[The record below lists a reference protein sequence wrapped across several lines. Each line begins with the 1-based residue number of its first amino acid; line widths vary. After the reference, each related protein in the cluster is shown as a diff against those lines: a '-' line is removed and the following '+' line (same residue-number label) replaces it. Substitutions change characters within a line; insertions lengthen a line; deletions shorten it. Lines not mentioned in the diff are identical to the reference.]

1 MLQRSDF
8 LLCEDIIFL
17 NHGSFGAC
25 PRVILDE
32 QRTWIDRLE
41 YQPVLFFREA
51 PALLKSAREALSH
64 YVGAQPQD
72 LVYVTNSTY
81 GINVAAHAFAELL
94 AAGDE
99 IVTTDH
105 EYGACDRA
113 WHQYCVNKGI
123 KYVRAEI
130 PIPVP
135 STDEL
140 VEIIW
145 NRVTPKTKV
154 LFLSHITSPTAVRL
168 PIEELCIRAKA
179 AGIRTVVDG
188 SHAPGHILLD
198 LSTLQADVYTANCH
212 KWMCTPKG
220 SAFLWV
226 APDIQQHFTPLIVS
240 WGSEIP
246 TAGDGL
252 FMDEHE
258 YIGTRD
264 LSPFLTVPFA
274 LKWMEEQRWDVV
286 QQNARALAT
295 YASEV
300 LTKLKGV
307 APLCTTGQDAMLQMA
322 AVTLPDSTDTDVMKD
337 WLYNERAIEVVVH
350 RWLGKA
356 ILRCSTHAHT
366 SRADVDTLAVA
377 VNDYLA
383 DRT

>member
-8 LLCEDIIFL
+8 LLREDIVFL

-25 PRVILDE
+25 PRDVLNE
-32 QRTWIDRLE
+32 QRRWIERLE
-41 YQPVLFFREA
+41 QQPVLFFRET
-51 PALLKSAREALSH
+51 PALLRSAREALAS
-64 YVGAQPQD
+64 YVGARPQD

-81 GINVAAHAFAELL
+81 GVNVAAHAFGELL
-94 AAGDE
+94 APGDE

-113 WHQYCVNKGI
+113 WHQYCVSKGI
-123 KYVRAEI
+123 EYIRAEI
-130 PIPVP
+130 PIPAP
-135 STDEL
+135 SMDEV

-145 NRVTPKTKV
+145 NRVTPRTKV
-154 LFLSHITSPTAVRL
+154 LFLSHVTSPTAIRL
-168 PIEELCIRAKA
+168 PVEELCARAKT
-179 AGIRTVVDG
+179 AGIRTVIDG
-188 SHAPGHILLD
+188 SHAPGHIPLD

-226 APDIQQHFTPLIVS
+226 APDLQQHITPLIVS

-264 LSPFLTVPFA
+264 ISPFLTVPFA
-274 LKWMEEQRWDVV
+274 LKWMEEQQWSVV
-286 QQNARALAT
+286 QRDARALA
-295 YASEV
+295 AHAIDV
-300 LTKLKGV
+300 LSAITGV
-307 APLCTTGQDAMLQMA
+307 VPLCSSGHDAILQMA
-322 AVTLPDSTDTDVMKD
+322 AVTLPIDTDVDVMKE

-350 RWLGKA
+350 RWLGKP
-356 ILRCSTHAHT
+356 ILRCSAHAHT
-366 SRADVDTLAVA
+366 SRADIDALAVA
-377 VNDYLA
+377 VNEYLA
-383 DRT
+383 D

>member
-8 LLCEDIIFL
+8 LLREDIIFL

-25 PRVILDE
+25 PRAILDE
-32 QRTWIDRLE
+32 QRRWVERLE
-41 YQPVLFFREA
+41 RQPVLFFREA
-51 PALLKSAREALSH
+51 PALLQSSRESLAA

-81 GINVAAHAFAELL
+81 GVNVAAHAFGDLL
-94 AAGDE
+94 VAGDE

-113 WHQYCVNKGI
+113 WHQYCVKKGI

-130 PIPVP
+130 PFPVP
-135 STDEL
+135 PIHDL

-168 PIEELCIRAKA
+168 PVEELCARAKS

-188 SHAPGHILLD
+188 SHAPGHIPLH
-198 LSTLQADVYTANCH
+198 LSTLQADIYTANCH

-226 APDIQQHFTPLIVS
+226 TPDLQEHVLPLIVS
-240 WGSEIP
+240 WGSDIP
-246 TAGDGL
+246 TADDG
-252 FMDEHE
+252 FFVDEHE
-258 YIGTRD
+258 YVGTRD
-264 LSPFLTVPFA
+264 ISPFLTVPFA
-274 LKWMEEQRWDVV
+274 LKWMAEHHWAEV
-286 QQNARALAT
+286 QHDARALAA

-300 LTKLKGV
+300 LLTIGGV
-307 APLCTTGQDAMLQMA
+307 ESLCAIGQDAILQMA
-322 AVTLPDSTDTDVMKD
+322 AVTLPDSTDTVDMKD
-337 WLYNERAIEVVVH
+337 WLYNKRSIEVVVH
-350 RWLGKA
+350 RWLGKP
-356 ILRCSTHAHT
+356 ILRCSAHAHT
-366 SRADVDTLAVA
+366 SRADIDALAMA
-377 VNDYLA
+377 VNEYL
-383 DRT
+383 RNTI